1 MHTVK
6 TVAHC
11 QDSCGLSRK
20 LQTVANKCTYVCS
33 CLQRPF
39 LKGFDIFLLLHSIAR
54 LKFARQISLYTTLY
68 QVWFWNF
75 LEFCVSHSVNSA
87 CVGVQRSCEGRQPDF
102 STTRNWYK
110 VLNYIF
116 FSYSKG
122 YVQLK
127 ILVVFNC
134 TYSLE

>member
-1 MHTVK
+1 MLSVKQGLIEQHKYGPVANCYDSCTISKQLQTVK

-102 STTRNWYK
+102 STTRN
-110 VLNYIF
+110 
-116 FSYSKG
+116 
-122 YVQLK
+122 
-127 ILVVFNC
+127 
-134 TYSLE
+134 